1 MILREEKYMNQEN
14 HVIFK
19 GTKNGINILL
29 EKTIPFSE
37 LKMLF
42 EKKVVESS
50 KFFEGVKTSIAF
62 QGRELS
68 EEEEQI
74 LLNILSEKTTMTITF
89 IRDGQKADTSQLIPE
104 GIILPEDIKQHHI
117 TKYHK
122 GSVRSG
128 QCLYFDGSV
137 VVIGDVNPGGEIK
150 ASGNIIV
157 LGQLK
162 GIAHAGCKGMK
173 EAFISALYMIPVQLR
188 IADIITRFPEE
199 NKKGPKPPEFAYVE
213 EGQIYVMPLA

>member
-1 MILREEKYMNQEN
+1 MNQEN
-14 HVIFK
+14 YVMFK

-29 EKTIPFSE
+29 QQDIPFSE
-37 LKMLF
+37 LKVLF
-42 EKKVVESS
+42 EKKVIESA

-62 QGRELS
+62 QGRTLS
-68 EEEEQI
+68 QEEETS
-74 LLNILSEKTTMTITF
+74 LLDIITEHTTMNITF
-89 IRDGQKADTSQLIPE
+89 IRDGKKEDNTQTIPE
-104 GIILPEDIKQHHI
+104 GVTLPDDMEQYYI

-122 GSVRSG
+122 GSIRSG
-128 QCLYFDGSV
+128 QCLTFDGSV

-150 ASGNIIV
+150 ASGNIII

-162 GIAHAGCKGMK
+162 GIAHAGCNGMTD
-173 EAFISALYMIPVQLR
+173 AFVSALYMIPVQLR

-199 NKKGPKPPEFAYVE
+199 NKKGPKPPEFAYI

>member
-1 MILREEKYMNQEN
+1 MIMNQEN
-14 HVIFK
+14 YVMFK

-29 EKTIPFSE
+29 QQDIPFSE
-37 LKMLF
+37 LKELF
-42 EKKVVESS
+42 EKKVIESA

-62 QGRELS
+62 QGRTLS
-68 EEEEQI
+68 QEEETS
-74 LLNILSEKTTMTITF
+74 LLEIITEHTTMNITF
-89 IRDGQKADTSQLIPE
+89 IRDAKKEDTTQKIPE
-104 GIILPEDIKQHHI
+104 GVTLPDDMQQHYI

-122 GSVRSG
+122 GSIRSG
-128 QCLYFDGSV
+128 QCRTFDGSV

-150 ASGNIIV
+150 ASGNIII

-162 GIAHAGCKGMK
+162 GIAHAGCNGMTD
-173 EAFISALYMIPVQLR
+173 AFVSALYMIPVQLR

-199 NKKGPKPPEFAYVE
+199 NKKGPKPPEFAYIE

>member
-1 MILREEKYMNQEN
+1 MNQEN
-14 HVIFK
+14 YVMFK

-29 EKTIPFSE
+29 QQDIPFSE
-37 LKMLF
+37 LKVLF
-42 EKKVVESS
+42 EKKVIESA

-62 QGRELS
+62 QGRTLS
-68 EEEEQI
+68 QEEETS
-74 LLNILSEKTTMTITF
+74 LLDIITEHTTMNITF
-89 IRDGQKADTSQLIPE
+89 IRDGKKEDNTQTIPE
-104 GIILPEDIKQHHI
+104 GVTLPDDMEQYYI

-122 GSVRSG
+122 GSIRSG
-128 QCLYFDGSV
+128 QCLTFDGSV

-150 ASGNIIV
+150 ASGNIII

-162 GIAHAGCKGMK
+162 GIAHAGCNGMTD
-173 EAFISALYMIPVQLR
+173 AFVSALYMIPVQLR

>member
-1 MILREEKYMNQEN
+1 MNQEN
-14 HVIFK
+14 YVMFK

-29 EKTIPFSE
+29 QQDIPFSE
-37 LKMLF
+37 LKVLF
-42 EKKVVESS
+42 EKKVIESA

-62 QGRELS
+62 QRRTLS
-68 EEEEQI
+68 QEEETS
-74 LLNILSEKTTMTITF
+74 LLDIITEHTTMNITF
-89 IRDGQKADTSQLIPE
+89 IRDGKKEDNTQTIPE
-104 GIILPEDIKQHHI
+104 GVTLPDDMEQYYI

-122 GSVRSG
+122 GSIRSG
-128 QCLYFDGSV
+128 QCLTFDGSV

-150 ASGNIIV
+150 ASGNIII

-162 GIAHAGCKGMK
+162 GIAHAGCNGMTD
-173 EAFISALYMIPVQLR
+173 AFVSALYMIPVQLR

-199 NKKGPKPPEFAYVE
+199 NKKGPKPPEFAYIE